1 MIRFVDVIDIFVY
14 TAVQH
19 YCPTLIK
26 QCDKRDNDNDNANDN
41 NNIAK
46 QTYITLTELR
56 GVQFGLKS

>member
-19 YCPTLIK
+19 HCSTLIK

-46 QTYITLTELR
+46 QTYIKR
-56 GVQFGLKS
+56 